1 VRPGRPGGHTIGAA
15 GITAVARAFRK
26 YQGLGND
33 FILIDGRR
41 GDVPDQGGD
50 PARQLC
56 DRRFGIGADGLIL
69 ALPPREGG
77 DVRMQILNA
86 DGSEA
91 EMCGNGIRCFARFL
105 ADLDGAPVGSTW
117 RVETPA
123 GVIVP
128 QLLADGLVTVDMGE
142 PFLAPAAI
150 PTTLEA
156 GAPLPEA
163 DLEVAGEWLRVAAV
177 GMGNPHAVVS
187 VDDVEAVA
195 LERLGPALEQH
206 PAFPAR
212 TNVHFVQVLAPDRL
226 RLRVWERGAGPT
238 LACGT
243 GACATLVATHLRGQ
257 CAREATLEL
266 PGGPLQ
272 ICWDDGGRLQM
283 TGPAELVFCGTL
295 PAAASNVPGA
305 AGIDCATACTEGC
318 LRPDDCPSAEARAR
332 TLALL
337 DRFSLD
343 EMINLANESIEERTR
358 RRYEGP

>member
-1 VRPGRPGGHTIGAA
+1 
-15 GITAVARAFRK
+15 VARPFRK

-41 GDVPDQGGD
+41 GDLPDHAGE

-105 ADLDGAPVGSTW
+105 ADLDGASVGSVW

-128 QLLADGLVTVDMGE
+128 QLLADGLVTVDMGQ
-142 PFLAPAAI
+142 PFLQPATI
-150 PTTLEA
+150 PTTLE
-156 GAPLPEA
+156 GPDQLPEA

-177 GMGNPHAVVS
+177 GMGNPHAVVA
-187 VDDVEAVA
+187 VTDVEAVP
-195 LERLGPALEQH
+195 LELFGPALEQH

-257 CAREATLEL
+257 CDREATLEL
-266 PGGPLQ
+266 PGGALQ
-272 ICWDDGGRLQM
+272 IRWDADDRLQM

-295 PAAASNVPGA
+295 PEASATAPASDPV
-305 AGIDCATACTEGC
+305 IDCASACTEGC
-318 LRPDDCPSAEARAR
+318 QRPDDCPSAEARAR

-337 DRFSLD
+337 DRYSLD
-343 EMINLANESIEERTR
+343 AMISLANESLEDRTR
-358 RRYEGP
+358 RRFEGS